1 MSQDM
6 RTVPV
11 DVQVAEH
18 AMRAEADAIA
28 EYLRALSYEMMRLRD
43 NPTALRLRLEMAGL
57 AEKFAPELER
67 HYQAHQR
74 LQQVEAYLEARAD
87 AAEDNPL
94 APAGGPGAPPMKPRT
109 SGGLAVDRS
118 LASNNPL
125 VLTDYDRRGA
135 ER

>member
-28 EYLRALSYEMMRLRD
+28 EYLRALSYEVVRLRD
-43 NPTALRLRLEMAGL
+43 NPMALRLRLEVAGL
-57 AEKFAPELER
+57 AEKFAPELAR
-67 HYQAHQR
+67 HHQAHQR
-74 LQQVEAYLEARAD
+74 LQQALHSPW
-87 AAEDNPL
+87 AEGDPL
-94 APAGGPGAPPMKPRT
+94 ALPVVPTAIPGRDGGTAGAQPVNRA
-109 SGGLAVDRS
+109 L
-118 LASNNPL
+118 L
-125 VLTDYDRRGA
+125 LTDYDRRGA

>member
-1 MSQDM
+1 M
-6 RTVPV
+6 

-28 EYLRALSYEMMRLRD
+28 EYLRALSYEVVRLRD
-43 NPTALRLRLEMAGL
+43 NPMALRLRLEVAGL
-57 AEKFAPELER
+57 AEKFAPELAR

-87 AAEDNPL
+87 AAEDAQPVNRAL
-94 APAGGPGAPPMKPRT
+94 
-109 SGGLAVDRS
+109 L
-118 LASNNPL
+118 
-125 VLTDYDRRGA
+125 LTYYDRRGA